1 MLLFNVQTVTRF
13 VLEANSS
20 GFILCQIMV
29 QVIVID
35 SEVDFFS
42 KNYNFRER
50 L

>member
-1 MLLFNVQTVTRF
+1 MLLFNVQNVTRF

-20 GFILCQIMV
+20 GFILWQIMA

-42 KNYNFRER
+42 KNYNFR
-50 L
+50 